1 MVQELRDQIAMLE
14 GRADITPAA
23 LQILRADIARLTL
36 QVEAGDTR
44 MEDPRAKKIAPA
56 IADPDGDGVL
66 GENNATA
73 RGTVADSAT
82 TVAATADD
90 LENPNRPGKGVDND
104 GSTDDFAVMPGGIGV
119 MEEISIGL
127 GDARDRLGMMDGTVD
142 DENEFDIMADGTVD
156 GFARNVHTRTNTADQ
171 SDTVTVFDN
180 RDDPGDV
187 PYREYYNDAQT
198 DSDGDVVF
206 DDEAILTTDPY
217 DRDAVTEIS
226 EEGVLTIDTGATG
239 DIAGNGKLFSATDF
253 PSGDRVRYEYPA
265 DDVATEDVDES
276 EARTFAGRFN
286 GIPGEYSCTGTEC
299 SARNGMDGYLDL
311 LIGAWE
317 FTPDRVAKDA
327 DPHKIADA
335 KFDAD
340 YLAFGYW
347 LQGTGEGD
355 KVKYGIGT
363 FASGSMQ
370 FGGATPAT
378 PVALLVGTATYSG
391 PAAGMFVMKTDINDD
406 NMGPLPTEAGKFT
419 AEAELT
425 AKFGS
430 TTATADDFTISG
442 TVTAFEFENHDGRT
456 FENKWS
462 LPLNRATFA
471 TRTYDQNTGVIN
483 PTSFSAQAN
492 TFGGTTGAGDNL
504 GRWEGGFYGPVVTEV
519 EETAVEEAKTGY
531 PTGVAGEFIGHFDGS
546 DGGEVGHVI
555 GAFGA
560 PIDP

>member
-1 MVQELRDQIAMLE
+1 
-14 GRADITPAA
+14 
-23 LQILRADIARLTL
+23 
-36 QVEAGDTR
+36 

-127 GDARDRLGMMDGTVD
+127 GDARDRLGMMDGDVD
-142 DENEFDIMADGTVD
+142 DENEFERMADGTVD

-171 SDTVTVFDN
+171 SDKVTVFDN

-198 DSDGDVVF
+198 GNDGDVVF
-206 DDEAILTTDPY
+206 DDAAILTTDPY

-253 PSGDRVRYEYPA
+253 PSGDRVRYEYA
-265 DDVATEDVDES
+265 IDDPDTEDVDEG

-311 LIGAWE
+311 LIGVWE

-363 FASGSMQ
+363 FASGSMP
-370 FGGATPAT
+370 FGGNTPTAAL
-378 PVALLVGTATYSG
+378 ALLVGKATYSG

-406 NMGPLPTEAGKFT
+406 NMGPVPTEAGKFT

-471 TRTYDQNTGVIN
+471 ARTYDSNTGVIN

-519 EETAVEEAKTGY
+519 AETAVEEAKTGY